1 MEFRVFGVKNEILR
15 FVVGC
20 LGSSLSF
27 EVAHF
32 LARRA
37 NTSLAGGVNRR
48 SSVVRETEPRRGDT
62 EICAGPPG
70 LKSLGN
76 LTFRWLTP
84 PAGVVSPLRGWQ
96 MCNFKTVARPQAPND
111 TP

>member
-1 MEFRVFGVKNEILR
+1 MKFEEILVQIEIKR
-15 FVVGC
+15 SGW
-20 LGSSLSF
+20 LSSLSF

-48 SSVVRETEPRRGDT
+48 LSVVRETEPWRGDT
-62 EICAGPPG
+62 GICAGPPG
-70 LKSLGN
+70 LKSPGN

-96 MCNFKTVARPQAPND
+96 VCNFKTVARQPPNH
-111 TP
+111 